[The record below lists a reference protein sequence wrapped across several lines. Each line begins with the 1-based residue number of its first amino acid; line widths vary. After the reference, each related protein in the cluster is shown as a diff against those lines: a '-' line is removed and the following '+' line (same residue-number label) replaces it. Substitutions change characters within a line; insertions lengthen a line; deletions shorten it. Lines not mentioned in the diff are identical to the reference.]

1 MKFEEAIFGVEKEI
15 KYNREDTCATCGG
28 NGAKPGTHP
37 ETCHKCHGSGTI
49 NVERQT
55 PLGRMMSRQICDV
68 CHGTGKEIKEPC
80 PTCHGTGHEKKHI
93 LSK

>member
-1 MKFEEAIFGVEKEI
+1 MQPVAVMAPNHK
-15 KYNREDTCATCGG
+15 
-28 NGAKPGTHP
+28 THP

-55 PLGRMMSRQICDV
+55 PLGRMMSRQTCDV